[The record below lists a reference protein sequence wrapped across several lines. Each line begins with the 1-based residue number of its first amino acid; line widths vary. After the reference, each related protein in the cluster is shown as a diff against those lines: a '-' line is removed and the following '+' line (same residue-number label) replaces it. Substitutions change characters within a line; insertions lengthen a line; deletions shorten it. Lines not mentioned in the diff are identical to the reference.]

1 MVSDEVTEFLIGERP
16 VLEVERIL
24 TTVLFT
30 DIVGSTAQI
39 ASLGDKRWRPLLDGR
54 DETVREQLRRFRGD
68 EIETTRGRLRGLR

>member
-30 DIVGSTAQI
+30 DIVGSTAQA
-39 ASLGDKRWRPLLDGR
+39 ASLGDKRS
-54 DETVREQLRRFRGD
+54 RGAP
-68 EIETTRGRLRGLR
+68 